1 MRVLTVALLIAGSF
15 AIAAPASAED
25 TFVGARVGGVGV
37 GVDVGGHRDRVYHR
51 DRGFHR
57 DRVVTERRVYR
68 DDFARGGRCKTV
80 IIRDGNMTKKI
91 KKCRD

>member
-1 MRVLTVALLIAGSF
+1 MRVLAIAVLIAGGL
-15 AIAAPASAED
+15 AVAVPASAED

-37 GVDVGGHRDRVYHR
+37 GVDVGDHHRGY
-51 DRGFHR
+51 HR

-68 DDFARGGRCKTV
+68 SDFARARCKTV
-80 IIRDGNMTKKI
+80 IIHEGGMTKKI

>member
-1 MRVLTVALLIAGSF
+1 MRVLTVALLIAGSV
-15 AIAAPASAED
+15 AVAAPASAED

-37 GVDVGGHRDRVYHR
+37 GVDVGARHHY
-51 DRGFHR
+51 R

-80 IIRDGNMTKKI
+80 IIRDGGMTKKI